1 LEKKESNFGKK
12 KQEKRGNL
20 EKKMKKNKK
29 VEKKRKKKCT
39 VDYNTMLG
47 CGWTMKKAT
56 MLPSHIVTSS
66 ILKK

>member
-1 LEKKESNFGKK
+1 LEEKESNFGKK

-47 CGWTMKKAT
+47 CG
-56 MLPSHIVTSS
+56 
-66 ILKK
+66 